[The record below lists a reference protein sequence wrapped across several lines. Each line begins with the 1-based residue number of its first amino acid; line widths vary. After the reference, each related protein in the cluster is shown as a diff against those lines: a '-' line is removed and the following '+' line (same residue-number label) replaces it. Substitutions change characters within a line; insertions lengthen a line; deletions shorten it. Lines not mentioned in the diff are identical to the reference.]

1 MTASWVAGATR
12 ARSLAR
18 RRTGP
23 AGARRLAAY
32 GSVPE
37 AVALLDDTPYGHDV
51 RPGQSLAQA
60 QWAVL
65 ATLLWHLRVLA
76 GWLPREGGQ
85 QVRVL
90 ARWFELANADEL
102 ICRLAGGTPEPEF
115 VLGSLGTAW
124 QRLRLCASLAEV
136 RAALA
141 ASPWGD
147 PGGAGP
153 REIQLGMRLAWAEQV
168 VGSVPQARSW
178 ALGAT
183 ALLLARTRLAE
194 GAEPAGPARGR
205 CRTLLGDAALNAS
218 SVGELAG
225 RLPAAARWALH
236 EIEDPAELWRG
247 EERWWQR
254 LEDDGRGLLTGA
266 GFTAGPVL
274 GAVAVLAADARR
286 VRAALELAAR
296 P

>member
-1 MTASWVAGATR
+1 MS
-12 ARSLAR
+12 
-18 RRTGP
+18 
-23 AGARRLAAY
+23 
-32 GSVPE
+32 E
-37 AVALLDDTPYGHDV
+37 AVALLGDTPYGHDV
-51 RPGQSLAQA
+51 RRGQSLAEA

-85 QVRVL
+85 MVRVL

-102 ICRLAGGTPEPEF
+102 ICRLAGGEAEPEF

-124 QRLRLCASLAEV
+124 ERLRRCGSLAEV

-147 PGGAGP
+147 PGGTSP
-153 REIQLGMRLAWAEQV
+153 REIQLGMRLAWAERV
-168 VGSVPQARSW
+168 AGTVPQARSW

-183 ALLLARTRLAE
+183 ALLLARTHLAE
-194 GAEPAGPARGR
+194 GERPAER
-205 CRTLLGDAALNAS
+205 CRVLVGQGALDAS
-218 SVGELAG
+218 SIREMAE
-225 RLPAAARWALH
+225 RLPTAARWVLH
-236 EIEDPAELWRG
+236 EIEDPRELWRG

-254 LEDDGRGLLTGA
+254 VEDEGRDLLAGA

-286 VRAALELAAR
+286 VRAALEQAAWR
-296 P
+296 